1 MKKTVIVV
9 TLFLIVSLDVN
20 AGGINF
26 NGIVGGGNFY
36 LPVTSFTER
45 RFKTIYKQK
54 YDFSCGSA
62 ALASLLTFHYD
73 DKVDE
78 QSVFL
83 DMFKHG
89 NEKKIKKLGF
99 SLLDMKHYLE
109 RRGYHSDGFKINLE
123 QLILSNVPAITI
135 INNNGYMHFIII
147 KAVNKDYVLVGDPA
161 LGVKVFSRAKFT
173 SMWGNRIVFLINDD
187 QSDTARFQDARDW
200 NLIVKAPLGEAIDRS
215 SLGLFNLLQ
224 PGNYDF

>member
-1 MKKTVIVV
+1 MKGTIITVAF
-9 TLFLIVSLDVN
+9 FLIVSLDVN

-73 DKVDE
+73 DRVDE

-83 DMFKHG
+83 DMYQHG
-89 NEKKIKKLGF
+89 NENKIKKLGF
-99 SLLDMKHYLE
+99 SLLDMKRYLE
-109 RRGYHSDGFKINLE
+109 RRGYNSDGFKINLE
-123 QLILSNVPAITI
+123 QLITSNAPAITI
-135 INNNGYMHFIII
+135 INNKGYMHFIII
-147 KAVNKDYVLVGDPA
+147 KAVNDDYVLIGDPA
-161 LGVKVFSRAKFT
+161 LGVKVFSREEFT
-173 SMWGNRIVFLINDD
+173 SMWGNRIVFLIKDN
-187 QSDTARFQDARDW
+187 QSGKALFQDDRDW
-200 NLIVKAPLGEAIDRS
+200 NLIVKAPLREAIDRS